1 MMEKKFGKLTEG
13 QFRRLVK
20 QFPEWR
26 KASDE
31 VREAFRK
38 GFKEKEQIGVGVN
51 QILTRRNCGES
62 FGR

>member
-1 MMEKKFGKLTEG
+1 MMEKKLGKLTEG

-51 QILTRRNCGES
+51 
-62 FGR
+62 